1 MFTLSEHRKEEKQAS
16 NVPIS
21 VTNVEN
27 SPEINNIV
35 TNNIPMATKY
45 NLIPSESKLAMS
57 RKKRISSIDTKD
69 ALSRDQ
75 YKLDNA
81 DFELGS
87 A

>member
-1 MFTLSEHRKEEKQAS
+1 
-16 NVPIS
+16 
-21 VTNVEN
+21 
-27 SPEINNIV
+27 
-35 TNNIPMATKY
+35 MATKY